1 VPDLGRLALPGALGH
16 ALGAPILTYKGLQMS
31 ILQME
36 PWIENLCQ
44 RFDLYE
50 YRILI
55 LVKLPDG
62 KQFLTDSADV
72 ANRAQAELGAE
83 TVHVTELGE

>member
-1 VPDLGRLALPGALGH
+1 
-16 ALGAPILTYKGLQMS
+16 MS

-36 PWIENLCQ
+36 PWIERLCET
-44 RFDLYE
+44 FNSYE

-62 KQFLTDSADV
+62 KQFVTDSV
-72 ANRAQAELGAE
+72 EIANRAQAEFGAE

>member
-1 VPDLGRLALPGALGH
+1 
-16 ALGAPILTYKGLQMS
+16 MS

-36 PWIENLCQ
+36 PWIESLCE
-44 RFDLYE
+44 RFDAYE

-55 LVKLPDG
+55 LVKLPNG
-62 KQFLTDSADV
+62 RQFVTDSV
-72 ANRAQAELGAE
+72 EIANRAQAELGAE